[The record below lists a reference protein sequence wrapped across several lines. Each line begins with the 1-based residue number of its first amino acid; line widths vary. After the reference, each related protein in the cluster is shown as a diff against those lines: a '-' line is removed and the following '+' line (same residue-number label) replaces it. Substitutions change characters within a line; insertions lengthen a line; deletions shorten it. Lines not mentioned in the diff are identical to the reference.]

1 MLETDLIIGAGLGMM
16 GPMEWGILLVVV
28 LIFFGAGKLPQ
39 VFGQLGKGVKSFKD
53 GMNEKDADLISE
65 NTSVSETTS
74 ERVTDAQEV

>member
-39 VFGQLGKGVKSFKD
+39 VFGQLGKGVKS
-53 GMNEKDADLISE
+53 
-65 NTSVSETTS
+65 
-74 ERVTDAQEV
+74 